1 MLIAIDH
8 GNKQIKTIN
17 CEPFT
22 SGLLESDTQPFGK
35 DVLMYKGKY
44 YQVTDQRIPYRKDKT
59 EDERFFILT
68 LFAIAKEI
76 EEQGFY
82 HPGVMR
88 VQLAVGLPPAY
99 YGTHYQSFIRYFLD
113 RGTVSFSYRG
123 KTYAILIDNVGC
135 YPQSYAAALT
145 MFQTLS
151 TIPKALVLDI
161 GGMTADYLQI
171 KYGEGDLSVCDSLEN
186 GVIRLYNRIESKVR
200 AEQDIL
206 LTEREI
212 EKLIYPVGFYHD
224 KARHLKELPKVLKEK
239 FGGVLPNTVEELCEL
254 PGVGRKTAN
263 LTVAVGFG
271 LPAIGVDVHVHR
283 ICNRLGLIRTKT
295 PFETEMTLRKILPVR
310 YWKTWNS
317 HLVSFGQTRCAP
329 VRPKCEG
336 CPIAEHCPSCAAAET
351 KKEKRR

>member
-68 LFAIAKEI
+68 LFAIAREI
-76 EEQGFY
+76 EEQGFF

-123 KTYAILIDNVGC
+123 KTYSILIDNVGC

-212 EKLIYPVGFYHD
+212 D
-224 KARHLKELPKVLKEK
+224 
-239 FGGVLPNTVEELCEL
+239 
-254 PGVGRKTAN
+254 
-263 LTVAVGFG
+263 
-271 LPAIGVDVHVHR
+271 AILLGTEVHVPFGVASVVD
-283 ICNRLGLIRTKT
+283 RLAQEFIADLLSALRERQLELKSGPVIFVGGGSIL
-295 PFETEMTLRKILPVR
+295 LRKQIQ
-310 YWKTWNS
+310 KS
-317 HLVSFGQTRCAP
+317 GKVSNPLFVEDIRANARGYEVLYKLSQNGR
-329 VRPKCEG
+329 
-336 CPIAEHCPSCAAAET
+336 
-351 KKEKRR
+351 

>member
-68 LFAIAKEI
+68 LFAIAREI
-76 EEQGFY
+76 EEQGFF

-113 RGTVSFSYRG
+113 RGTVNFSYRG

-151 TIPKALVLDI
+151 TIPKAVVLDI

-212 EKLIYPVGFYHD
+212 DAILLGTEVQVPFGVATVVDRLAQEFIADLLSALRERQLELKSGPVIF
-224 KARHLKELPKVLKEK
+224 V
-239 FGGVLPNTVEELCEL
+239 GGGSIL
-254 PGVGRKTAN
+254 
-263 LTVAVGFG
+263 
-271 LPAIGVDVHVHR
+271 
-283 ICNRLGLIRTKT
+283 
-295 PFETEMTLRKILPVR
+295 LRKQIQ
-310 YWKTWNS
+310 KS
-317 HLVSFGQTRCAP
+317 GKVSNPLFVEDIRANARGYEVLYKLSQNGR
-329 VRPKCEG
+329 
-336 CPIAEHCPSCAAAET
+336 
-351 KKEKRR
+351 

>member
-99 YGTHYQSFIRYFLD
+99 YGTHYQSFIRYFLE

-123 KTYAILIDNVGC
+123 KTYSILIDNVGC

-151 TIPKALVLDI
+151 AIPKALVLDI

-171 KYGEGDLSVCDSLEN
+171 KYGEGDLSV
-186 GVIRLYNRIESKVR
+186 
-200 AEQDIL
+200 
-206 LTEREI
+206 
-212 EKLIYPVGFYHD
+212 
-224 KARHLKELPKVLKEK
+224 
-239 FGGVLPNTVEELCEL
+239 
-254 PGVGRKTAN
+254 
-263 LTVAVGFG
+263 
-271 LPAIGVDVHVHR
+271 
-283 ICNRLGLIRTKT
+283 
-295 PFETEMTLRKILPVR
+295 
-310 YWKTWNS
+310 
-317 HLVSFGQTRCAP
+317 
-329 VRPKCEG
+329 
-336 CPIAEHCPSCAAAET
+336 
-351 KKEKRR
+351 

>member
-68 LFAIAKEI
+68 LFAIAREI
-76 EEQGFY
+76 EEQGFF

-113 RGTVSFSYRG
+113 RGTVNFSYRG
-123 KTYAILIDNVGC
+123 KTYSILIDNVGC

-212 EKLIYPVGFYHD
+212 DAILLGTEVQVPFGVASVVDRLAQEFIADLLSALRERQLELKSGPVIF
-224 KARHLKELPKVLKEK
+224 V
-239 FGGVLPNTVEELCEL
+239 GGGSIL
-254 PGVGRKTAN
+254 
-263 LTVAVGFG
+263 
-271 LPAIGVDVHVHR
+271 
-283 ICNRLGLIRTKT
+283 
-295 PFETEMTLRKILPVR
+295 LRKQIQ
-310 YWKTWNS
+310 KS
-317 HLVSFGQTRCAP
+317 GKVSNPLFVEDIRANTRGYE
-329 VRPKCEG
+329 VLYKLSQNGR
-336 CPIAEHCPSCAAAET
+336 
-351 KKEKRR
+351 

>member
-35 DVLMYKGKY
+35 DILMYKGKY

-68 LFAIAKEI
+68 LFAIAREI
-76 EEQGFY
+76 EEQGFF

-123 KTYAILIDNVGC
+123 KTYSILIDNVGC

-212 EKLIYPVGFYHD
+212 DAILLGTEVQVPFGVANVVERLAQEFIADLLSALRERQLELKSGPVIF
-224 KARHLKELPKVLKEK
+224 V
-239 FGGVLPNTVEELCEL
+239 GGGSIL
-254 PGVGRKTAN
+254 
-263 LTVAVGFG
+263 
-271 LPAIGVDVHVHR
+271 
-283 ICNRLGLIRTKT
+283 
-295 PFETEMTLRKILPVR
+295 LRKQIQ
-310 YWKTWNS
+310 KS
-317 HLVSFGQTRCAP
+317 GKVSNPLFVEDIRANARGYEVLYKLSQNGR
-329 VRPKCEG
+329 
-336 CPIAEHCPSCAAAET
+336 
-351 KKEKRR
+351 

>member
-68 LFAIAKEI
+68 LFAIAREI
-76 EEQGFY
+76 EEQGFF

-113 RGTVSFSYRG
+113 RGTVNFSYRG
-123 KTYAILIDNVGC
+123 KTYAIIIDNVGC

-212 EKLIYPVGFYHD
+212 DAILLGTEVQVPFGVATVVDRLAQEFIADLLSALRERQLELKSGPVIF
-224 KARHLKELPKVLKEK
+224 V
-239 FGGVLPNTVEELCEL
+239 GGGSIL
-254 PGVGRKTAN
+254 
-263 LTVAVGFG
+263 
-271 LPAIGVDVHVHR
+271 
-283 ICNRLGLIRTKT
+283 
-295 PFETEMTLRKILPVR
+295 LRKQIQ
-310 YWKTWNS
+310 KS
-317 HLVSFGQTRCAP
+317 GKVSNPLFVEDIRANARGYEVLYKLSQNGR
-329 VRPKCEG
+329 
-336 CPIAEHCPSCAAAET
+336 
-351 KKEKRR
+351 

>member
-44 YQVTDQRIPYRKDKT
+44 YQVTDQRIPSRKDKT

-76 EEQGFY
+76 EEQGFF

-88 VQLAVGLPPAY
+88 IQLAVGLPPAY

-113 RGTVSFSYRG
+113 RGTVNFSYRG

-212 EKLIYPVGFYHD
+212 DAILLGTEVQVPFGVAAVVDRLAQEFIADLLSALRERQLELKSGPVIF
-224 KARHLKELPKVLKEK
+224 V
-239 FGGVLPNTVEELCEL
+239 GGGSIL
-254 PGVGRKTAN
+254 
-263 LTVAVGFG
+263 
-271 LPAIGVDVHVHR
+271 
-283 ICNRLGLIRTKT
+283 
-295 PFETEMTLRKILPVR
+295 LRKQIQ
-310 YWKTWNS
+310 KS
-317 HLVSFGQTRCAP
+317 GKVSNPLFVEDIRANARGYEVLYKLSQNGR
-329 VRPKCEG
+329 
-336 CPIAEHCPSCAAAET
+336 
-351 KKEKRR
+351 

>member
-76 EEQGFY
+76 EEQGFF

-88 VQLAVGLPPAY
+88 IQLAVGLPPAY

-113 RGTVSFSYRG
+113 RGTVNFSYRG

-212 EKLIYPVGFYHD
+212 DAILLGTEVQVPFGVAAVVDRLAQEFIADLLSALRERQLELKSGPVIF
-224 KARHLKELPKVLKEK
+224 V
-239 FGGVLPNTVEELCEL
+239 GGGSIL
-254 PGVGRKTAN
+254 
-263 LTVAVGFG
+263 
-271 LPAIGVDVHVHR
+271 
-283 ICNRLGLIRTKT
+283 
-295 PFETEMTLRKILPVR
+295 LRKQIQ
-310 YWKTWNS
+310 KS
-317 HLVSFGQTRCAP
+317 GKVSNPLFVEDIRANARGYEVLYKLSQNGR
-329 VRPKCEG
+329 
-336 CPIAEHCPSCAAAET
+336 
-351 KKEKRR
+351 

>member
-35 DVLMYKGKY
+35 DILMYKGKY

-59 EDERFFILT
+59 EDERFFILI
-68 LFAIAKEI
+68 LFAIAREI
-76 EEQGFY
+76 EEQGFF

-123 KTYAILIDNVGC
+123 KTYSILIDNVGC

-212 EKLIYPVGFYHD
+212 DAILLGTEVQVPFGVASVVDRLAQEFIADLLSALRERQLELKSGPVIF
-224 KARHLKELPKVLKEK
+224 V
-239 FGGVLPNTVEELCEL
+239 GGGSIL
-254 PGVGRKTAN
+254 
-263 LTVAVGFG
+263 
-271 LPAIGVDVHVHR
+271 
-283 ICNRLGLIRTKT
+283 
-295 PFETEMTLRKILPVR
+295 LRKQIQ
-310 YWKTWNS
+310 KS
-317 HLVSFGQTRCAP
+317 GKVSNPLFVEDIRANARGYEVLYKLSQNGR
-329 VRPKCEG
+329 
-336 CPIAEHCPSCAAAET
+336 
-351 KKEKRR
+351 

>member
-68 LFAIAKEI
+68 LFAIAREI
-76 EEQGFY
+76 EEQGVF

-99 YGTHYQSFIRYFLD
+99 YGTHYQSFIRYFQD
-113 RGTVSFSYRG
+113 RGTVNFSYRG
-123 KTYAILIDNVGC
+123 KTYSILIDNVGC

-200 AEQDIL
+200 AEQDTL

-212 EKLIYPVGFYHD
+212 DAILLGDEVQVPFGVASVVDRLAQEFVADLLSALRERQLELKSGPVIF
-224 KARHLKELPKVLKEK
+224 V
-239 FGGVLPNTVEELCEL
+239 GGGSIL
-254 PGVGRKTAN
+254 
-263 LTVAVGFG
+263 
-271 LPAIGVDVHVHR
+271 
-283 ICNRLGLIRTKT
+283 
-295 PFETEMTLRKILPVR
+295 LRKQIQ
-310 YWKTWNS
+310 KS
-317 HLVSFGQTRCAP
+317 GKVSNPLFVEDIRANARGYEVLYKLSQNGR
-329 VRPKCEG
+329 
-336 CPIAEHCPSCAAAET
+336 
-351 KKEKRR
+351 

>member
-35 DVLMYKGKY
+35 DILMYKGKY

-68 LFAIAKEI
+68 LFAIAREI
-76 EEQGFY
+76 EEQGFF

-123 KTYAILIDNVGC
+123 KTYSILIDNVGC

-212 EKLIYPVGFYHD
+212 DAILLGTEVQVPFGVATVVDRLAQEFIADLLSALRERQLELKSGPVIF
-224 KARHLKELPKVLKEK
+224 V
-239 FGGVLPNTVEELCEL
+239 GGGSIL
-254 PGVGRKTAN
+254 
-263 LTVAVGFG
+263 
-271 LPAIGVDVHVHR
+271 
-283 ICNRLGLIRTKT
+283 
-295 PFETEMTLRKILPVR
+295 LRKQIQ
-310 YWKTWNS
+310 KS
-317 HLVSFGQTRCAP
+317 GKVSNPLFVEDIRANARGYEVLYKLSQNGR
-329 VRPKCEG
+329 
-336 CPIAEHCPSCAAAET
+336 
-351 KKEKRR
+351 

>member
-68 LFAIAKEI
+68 LFAIAREI
-76 EEQGFY
+76 EEQGFF

-113 RGTVSFSYRG
+113 RGTVNFSYRG
-123 KTYAILIDNVGC
+123 KTYSILIDNVGC

-151 TIPKALVLDI
+151 MIPKALVLDI

-212 EKLIYPVGFYHD
+212 DAILLGTEVQVPFGVATVVDRLAQEFIADLLSALRERQLELKSGPVIF
-224 KARHLKELPKVLKEK
+224 V
-239 FGGVLPNTVEELCEL
+239 GGGSIL
-254 PGVGRKTAN
+254 
-263 LTVAVGFG
+263 
-271 LPAIGVDVHVHR
+271 
-283 ICNRLGLIRTKT
+283 
-295 PFETEMTLRKILPVR
+295 LRKQIQ
-310 YWKTWNS
+310 KS
-317 HLVSFGQTRCAP
+317 GKVSNPLFVEDIRANARGYEVLYKLSQNGR
-329 VRPKCEG
+329 
-336 CPIAEHCPSCAAAET
+336 
-351 KKEKRR
+351 